1 MPCKLAIPT
10 ASLGHCSA
18 GHSLDSKLAAA
29 QSYGYQGVE
38 ISYDDVQ
45 AVADWGDQASAA
57 LKIRFKCHKLGL
69 EIVCLQ
75 PFLDYEGLVDRS
87 EHRVRYSELL
97 HWLKLARTLGTDMI
111 MIPANALSEDKV
123 TDSLELIIKDLQKAA
138 DAASQEHPHIRIAYE
153 SRCSATRIDRWEYC
167 WDVVEKVNRPNFG
180 MCLDAIHI
188 AGRIFADP
196 AASSGCVLDGNKAV
210 ELSMHRFVQRV
221 KAHQDRIFYV
231 QMGDARRPD
240 EPILP
245 GTSDYD
251 PKQSPRMIWSYNYRL
266 FYCEEAR
273 GAYLPMREI
282 AEAIFNGVGFEGW
295 VSLELFN
302 RRMDCRDSNVPMD
315 LARRGAISWRKLAND
330 MGWWPT
336 LPASDINAVC
346 QTTAKWHKAV
356 L

>member
-1 MPCKLAIPT
+1 MACKLAIPT

-45 AVADWGDQASAA
+45 AVAGQGDQTSAA
-57 LKIRFKCHKLGL
+57 LKIRSKCQKMGV

-75 PFLDYEGLVDRS
+75 PFPDYEGLVDRS
-87 EHRVRYSELL
+87 EHQVRYSELL
-97 HWLKLARTLGTDMI
+97 NWLSLARTLGTDMV

-123 TDSLELIIKDLQKAA
+123 TDNLELVVKDLQKAA
-138 DAASQEHPHIRIAYE
+138 DAAWQETPHIRIAYE
-153 SRCSATRIDRWEYC
+153 SRCSATRIDRWEFC
-167 WDVVEKVNRPNFG
+167 WDVVKKVGRPNFG
-180 MCLDAIHI
+180 VCLDAVHI

-196 AASSGCVLDGNKAV
+196 AASSGCVPDGYKMV
-210 ELSMHRFVQRV
+210 ELSMHRFIQRV
-221 KAHQDRIFYV
+221 KAYRDRIFYV

-240 EPILP
+240 EPIVP
-245 GTSDYD
+245 GSSDYD
-251 PKQSPRMIWSYNYRL
+251 PKQPPRMIWSRNYRL
-266 FYCEEAR
+266 FYREEAR

-302 RRMDCRDSNVPMD
+302 RRMDCQDSNLPMD
-315 LARRGAISWRKLAND
+315 LARRGAISWHKLAND

-336 LPASDINAVC
+336 LTSN
-346 QTTAKWHKAV
+346 